1 MAAIRKWRDPYA
13 GEVVGAYTATGRH
26 NLPDGGHGVV
36 FEMVCKCGTVR
47 WVMPRYIFGPSS
59 YASMNGCK
67 KCNTMRKIG
76 AERERK
82 SCEKRKARS
91 EVDEQKEREVI
102 QLIASFIYGNSLQ
115 NVLESHKSLSILTA
129 RNSRKIRSYDNA
141 SNE

>member
-1 MAAIRKWRDPYA
+1 MAAIRKWRNPYP

-26 NLPDGGHGVV
+26 NLPEDGHGVV

-67 KCNTMRKIG
+67 KCNPMRKTR
-76 AERERK
+76 AVRQRK
-82 SCEKRKARS
+82 YEENRKAKS
-91 EVDEQKEREVI
+91 ESEEQKERETVE
-102 QLIASFIYGNSLQ
+102 LTANFIYGNSLQ
-115 NVLESHKSLSILTA
+115 NVLESHKSLFMLTA
-129 RNSRKIRSYDNA
+129 RNSLKIRSYDA

>member
-67 KCNTMRKIG
+67 KCNPMRKIG

-82 SCEKRKARS
+82 SREKLKAKS
-91 EVDEQKEREVI
+91 EVDEQKEHETVE
-102 QLIASFIYGNSLQ
+102 LTANFIYGNSLQ
-115 NVLESHKSLSILTA
+115 NVLNSHESLLTLTA
-129 RNSRKIRSYDNA
+129 RNSKKIRSYDA